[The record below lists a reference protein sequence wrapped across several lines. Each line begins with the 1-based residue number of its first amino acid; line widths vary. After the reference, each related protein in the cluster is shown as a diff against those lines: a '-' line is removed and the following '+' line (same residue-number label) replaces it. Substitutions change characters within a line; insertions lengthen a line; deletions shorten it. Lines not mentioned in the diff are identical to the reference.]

1 LGWVLQNSNRH
12 RWATVLLN
20 TQERKHTHHQL
31 CHSGKN
37 HTMAKM
43 PHDVAATLD
52 EKILSV
58 AEMMPER
65 IHFSFIL

>member
-1 LGWVLQNSNRH
+1 
-12 RWATVLLN
+12 
-20 TQERKHTHHQL
+20 
-31 CHSGKN
+31 
-37 HTMAKM
+37 MAKM